1 MKVGLLTGGGDCPG
15 LNAAIRAV
23 VRKITNAG
31 GTCLGLLEGW
41 RGLVEERTRPLL
53 ALETDGIIARG
64 GTILGSSRTNPYK
77 QPADVAK
84 ALENFRRLELTA
96 LVAIGGDDTLGVAS
110 KFYSENQLPM
120 VGVPKTIDNDL
131 SATDFTF
138 GFDTAINIV
147 MEAVDRLRTTAES
160 HRRIMVIETMG
171 RHAGWIACLSG
182 VAVAAD
188 YILVPE
194 VPVNLDHMCAVLKQ
208 RRAEGKM
215 YGIVVVSEGAQL
227 PESGLVTSDA
237 HTDDFGHVKLGGI
250 GEVVADLIQ
259 KRTTIETRSVTLGHL
274 QRGGPPSAY
283 DRVLA
288 TRFGLKAAQLV
299 LEGQFGMMAALRGNH
314 VEAAPLAAA
323 VTATKRLDMTYY
335 QEAQEWF
342 LGAYVPAAPAEQPA

>member
-1 MKVGLLTGGGDCPG
+1 MKVGILTGGGDCPG
-15 LNAAIRAV
+15 LNAVIRAV
-23 VRKITNAG
+23 VRKISNAG
-31 GTCLGLLEGW
+31 GTCVGLFEGW
-41 RGLVEERTRPLL
+41 RGLVEGKSRPLDVL
-53 ALETDGIIARG
+53 DTDGIIARG

-77 QPADVAK
+77 HPADVAR
-84 ALENFRRLELTA
+84 AVENFARLGLTA
-96 LVAIGGDDTLGVAS
+96 VVAIGGDDTLGVAARFFTE
-110 KFYSENQLPM
+110 KNLPT

-182 VAVAAD
+182 IAVAAD

-194 VPVNLDHMCAVLKQ
+194 APVNLEHMCAVL
-208 RRAEGKM
+208 RRRREEGKM

-227 PESGLVTSDA
+227 PDTGLVTSDA
-237 HTDDFGHVKLGGI
+237 DIDEFGHVKLGGI
-250 GEVVADLIQ
+250 GALIAEVLE
-259 KRTTIETRSVTLGHL
+259 RRLHIETREVTLGHL

-288 TRFGLKAAQLV
+288 TRFGIKAAELV
-299 LEGQFGMMAALRGNH
+299 IEGHFGQMAALKGNDIH
-314 VEAAPLAAA
+314 AVPLAEA
-323 VTATKRLDMTYY
+323 VMATKRLDMRYY
-335 QEAQEWF
+335 AEAKEF
-342 LGAYVPAAPAEQPA
+342 FPE